1 MSSRKSLAP
10 TSPADWELFI
20 NLGKPRHFLSAR
32 RDMKM
37 IYNDVKDNTEL
48 LAFLRSGC
56 RAASAVFLSTMV
68 FDKPRTVVCG
78 VNKNDDAVSLD
89 EYNNDDWKVRTEG
102 RDIRASETALR
113 FVGMSDDDIQK
124 FDLETLFTA
133 AQFELSPQ
141 QVIHAREHDI
151 DYELMRSM

>member
-1 MSSRKSLAP
+1 MRSRKSVAP

-20 NLGKPRHFLSAR
+20 NFGKPRHFLSEY

-48 LAFLRSGC
+48 LAFLRSEC
-56 RAASAVFLSTMV
+56 RAASTVFLSTMV
-68 FDKPRTVVCG
+68 FDKPRTVICG
-78 VNKNDDAVSLD
+78 VNKDEDAVSLD
-89 EYNNDDWKVRTEG
+89 EYDNDDWKVKTEG
-102 RDIRASETALR
+102 RDFRASETVLR
-113 FVGMSDDDIQK
+113 FVGISDDDIQK

-141 QVIHAREHDI
+141 QVIHAREYDI